1 MSPRTPARG
10 AAGLRPPACGP
21 PLPSLP
27 VAGWASGQACGT
39 LRCTHGIAPE
49 PCALS
54 PLLPPP
60 TPFTPSVCAPYVCCP
75 LGTPAAPLP
84 RLLPRDL
91 RTSPGGHRP
100 RSGLHCRRPRP
111 RTPGL
116 APLVRLRLLI
126 PASLSPRHITPFR
139 SPLARFLFR
148 PMTQCAQSRTLQS
161 MRRAPLLPLSLRSPY
176 RRPPAR

>member
-1 MSPRTPARG
+1 MTRPQMSPKMPARG
-10 AAGLRPPACGP
+10 LRGCACLHAGHLCPHCWW
-21 PLPSLP
+21 L
-27 VAGWASGQACGT
+27 ACGT

-54 PLLPPP
+54 PLPPP
-60 TPFTPSVCAPYVCCP
+60 ATAFTPSVCAPYVCCA

-84 RLLPRDL
+84 RLLPGDL

-100 RSGLHCRRPRP
+100 RSGLHCRRPPP

-148 PMTQCAQSRTLQS
+148 PMTQCAQSRTLQCI
-161 MRRAPLLPLSLRSPY
+161 RQAPLLPLSLWSPY
-176 RRPPAR
+176 RRSPAR